1 MADFPNLQDIL
12 TAAVA
17 QACEECS
24 MLLGQE
30 LQSAQDDA
38 INTNK
43 ATFFGCTDDAMRVAV
58 VESREDYPGRIYMV
72 FTLRD
77 AILLS
82 GLMLGIPPARINEK
96 RRLAIMEPDDTDAF
110 GEIMNQLIGSFNSIV
125 QPKLTKKSHL
135 KLLSHNKF
143 VPGIDEMTETEP
155 LPDAEYFLC
164 RFRFTMAGHE
174 MDRLDILV
182 PQELACLFD
191 PPPEVVKI
199 PETAAISPDGEAKGA
214 PGAGG
219 DDAGGGDES
228 EEVLEGA
235 IIVLEDDA
243 AALEKIME
251 TLAATGLK
259 LLTGNLGT
267 DIRDLF
273 AQGDVKAAVVGV
285 KDTDDHEL
293 SLCIKLTSFS
303 KDGHPLPIIM
313 CANQWTRSSV
323 LKALKYGARDILLK
337 PYNTAELLAKITKY
351 LEAA

>member
-1 MADFPNLQDIL
+1 MADFPNLQNIL

-38 INTNK
+38 LNTNK
-43 ATFFGCTDDAMRVAV
+43 ATYFGCTDDAMRVAI
-58 VESREDYPGRIYMV
+58 VESREDYPGRIFMV

-125 QPKLTKKSHL
+125 QPKLAKKSHL
-135 KLLSHNKF
+135 KLISHKKF
-143 VPGIDEMTETEP
+143 VPGIDELTETEP
-155 LPDAEYFLC
+155 LPEAEYFLC
-164 RFRFTMAGHE
+164 RFRLTMPGHE

-191 PPPEVVKI
+191 PPAEVAETPAIAESSPGGAAEKI
-199 PETAAISPDGEAKGA
+199 PVTSATVS
-214 PGAGG
+214 AGG
-219 DDAGGGDES
+219 AV
-228 EEVLEGA
+228 EELEGA
-235 IIVLEDDA
+235 IIVLEDDT

-251 TLAATGLK
+251 TLTATGLK
-259 LLTGNLGT
+259 LLTGGLGT

-273 AQGDVKAAVVGV
+273 SQGDVKAAIVGV
-285 KDTDDHEL
+285 KHTDDHEL

-303 KDGHPLPIIM
+303 KEGHPLPIIM

-337 PYNTAELLAKITKY
+337 PYNTSELLAKITKY

>member
-12 TAAVA
+12 TAAAA

-38 INTNK
+38 LNTNK
-43 ATFFGCTDDAMRVAV
+43 STFFGCTDDAMRVAV
-58 VESREDYPGRIYMV
+58 VESREDYPGQLYMV

-110 GEIMNQLIGSFNSIV
+110 GEIMNQLIGSFNSVV
-125 QPKLTKKSHL
+125 QPKLANKSHL
-135 KLLSHNKF
+135 KLLSHSKF
-143 VPGIDEMTETEP
+143 VPGIDELTETTPIPE
-155 LPDAEYFLC
+155 DDYFLC
-164 RFRFTMAGHE
+164 RYRFSMPGHE
-174 MDRLDILV
+174 MDRLDILI
-182 PQELACLFD
+182 PRALAALFD
-191 PPPEVVKI
+191 PPPEA
-199 PETAAISPDGEAKGA
+199 PEMPAAAD
-214 PGAGG
+214 GAG
-219 DDAGGGDES
+219 
-228 EEVLEGA
+228 EEAAAAPPPAAKAEGAAELEAA
-235 IIVLEDDA
+235 IIVLEDDLA
-243 AALEKIME
+243 AREKIVDSLG
-251 TLAATGLK
+251 TTGLHV
-259 LLTGNLGT
+259 LSGNLGT

-273 AQGDVKAAVVGV
+273 AQGDVRVAIVGV

-293 SLCIKLTSFS
+293 SLCIKLSSFS
-303 KDGHPLPIIM
+303 QEGQPLPIIM

-337 PYNTAELLAKITKY
+337 PYNTDELLDKVRRY
-351 LEAA
+351 LKVT